1 MKVIKQL
8 WWEKGNSM
16 PMPMP
21 MAMPMAKRKP
31 ILQEKLTETTKT
43 EVGRN
48 DVLTLNY

>member
-16 PMPMP
+16 PMP
-21 MAMPMAKRKP
+21 MPMAKRKP